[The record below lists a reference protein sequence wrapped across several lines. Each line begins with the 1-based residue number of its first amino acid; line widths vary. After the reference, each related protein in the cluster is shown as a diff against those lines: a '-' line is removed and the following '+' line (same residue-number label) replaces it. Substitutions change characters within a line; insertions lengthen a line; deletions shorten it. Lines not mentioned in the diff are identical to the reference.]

1 MRSGRVVLVC
11 SPGGHLLEML
21 SLEPAYRHLDETWVT
36 LPCVDVEHL
45 LAGRTVFTA
54 HGPTNRSLV
63 KLLRNLPL
71 AWNVV
76 RRHDPDVIIATG
88 AGLAVPFFLIGRLLR
103 RQLVYVESLAR
114 SETLSLTGRLVY
126 PLADHFFVQW
136 PQLARRHGKARYE
149 GNVLSPLDATE
160 RHRPSA
166 GRPRLGAV
174 RVLHVGPDVKGT
186 GGMAAV
192 VRNLLASPLSER
204 HRLSFVRTYG
214 SAHPVSRALT
224 FALALPRIALWCLGP
239 GPRIV
244 HIHTA
249 IHGSWYRK
257 AICTAMVKA
266 LRRPVILHFHVGA
279 GDIRAFDERLGT
291 VLRRLIGWSF
301 SLADRVLAV
310 SNDGARELE
319 RLLALGDVTVV
330 PNPAPPIPVPAVEPR
345 GAGAAV
351 DVLYLGGFA
360 NHAKGGDVLLEALP
374 EVLASCPQARV
385 TLAGPGPLPA
395 TAGRVTDSPA
405 VRWDG
410 YLHDAAKDAA
420 LRRAQLFVLPSRS
433 EGLPVA
439 LLEAMA
445 YSSAIVGT
453 RAGGI
458 PEVLTDG
465 VSGVLVEPEDAGAL
479 AEAVVT
485 WAHDPDRRARLAAAA
500 RRRAEQFNGSE
511 VVDRLDR
518 VYRELVT

>member
-45 LAGRTVFTA
+45 LAGRKVFTA

-63 KLLRNLPL
+63 KLVRNLPL

-76 RRHDPDVIIATG
+76 RRHDPDVILATG

-136 PQLARRHGKARYE
+136 PQLARRHRKARYE
-149 GNVLSPLDATE
+149 GNVLSPLDPAG
-160 RHRPSA
+160 HRPSA
-166 GRPRLGAV
+166 GRPRRGAV

-192 VRNLLASPLSER
+192 VRNLLASPLRER

-214 SAHPVSRALT
+214 SANPVIRALT

-266 LRRPVILHFHVGA
+266 LRRPVILHLHVGA
-279 GDIRAFDERLGT
+279 GDIRAFDARIGA
-291 VLRRLIGWSF
+291 VVRRLIGWSF
-301 SLADRVLAV
+301 CLADRVLAV
-310 SNDGARELE
+310 SNDGAREIE
-319 RLLALGDVTVV
+319 RLFGLGGVTVV
-330 PNPAPPIPVPAVEPR
+330 PNPAPPVPGPAVEPR
-345 GAGAAV
+345 GFSAAV

-385 TLAGPGPLPA
+385 TLAGPGVLPA
-395 TAGRVTDSPA
+395 TVGRLAGLSA

-410 YLHDAAKDAA
+410 YLDDAAKDAA

-445 YSSAIVGT
+445 YGSAIVGT

-465 VSGVLVEPEDAGAL
+465 VSGVLVEPEDPGALAGAL
-479 AEAVVT
+479 VT
-485 WAHDPDRRARLAAAA
+485 LAHDPDRRARLAAAA

-518 VYRELVT
+518 AYRELVA

>member
-1 MRSGRVVLVC
+1 MVLVC

-45 LAGRTVFTA
+45 LAGRNVFTA

-63 KLLRNLPL
+63 KLVRNLPL

-76 RRHDPDVIIATG
+76 RRHDPDVILATG

-149 GNVLSPLDATE
+149 GNVLSPLDAE
-160 RHRPSA
+160 SHRPSA

-239 GPRIV
+239 CPRIV

-249 IHGSWYRK
+249 IHGS
-257 AICTAMVKA
+257 CTG
-266 LRRPVILHFHVGA
+266 RRSAQRWSRRCGGPVILHFHVGA
-279 GDIRAFDERLGT
+279 GDIRVRRALGT

-301 SLADRVLAV
+301 LPRRPGPGRVEH
-310 SNDGARELE
+310 GAREL
-319 RLLALGDVTVV
+319 RAPSRARRRPPWSRTGASV
-330 PNPAPPIPVPAVEPR
+330 PAPAVEPR

-351 DVLYLGGFA
+351 RRPLPRRLRESRQ
-360 NHAKGGDVLLEALP
+360 GGDVLLEALP

-385 TLAGPGPLPA
+385 D
-395 TAGRVTDSPA
+395 AGRARPAARHRGTGDGLTA

-410 YLHDAAKDAA
+410 YLHDAAKERRTPPGAA
-420 LRRAQLFVLPSRS
+420 VRPPLTLRGLPSRCWRPWPTTPRS
-433 EGLPVA
+433 WHPL
-439 LLEAMA
+439 
-445 YSSAIVGT
+445 
-453 RAGGI
+453 RRF
-458 PEVLTDG
+458 PEV
-465 VSGVLVEPEDAGAL
+465 
-479 AEAVVT
+479 
-485 WAHDPDRRARLAAAA
+485 
-500 RRRAEQFNGSE
+500 
-511 VVDRLDR
+511 
-518 VYRELVT
+518 